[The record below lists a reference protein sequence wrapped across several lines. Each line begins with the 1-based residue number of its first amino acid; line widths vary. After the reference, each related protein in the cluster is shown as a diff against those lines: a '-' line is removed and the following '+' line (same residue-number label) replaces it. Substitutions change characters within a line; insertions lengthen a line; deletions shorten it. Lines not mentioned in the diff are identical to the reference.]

1 MEILG
6 MNKVVSKSVILALM
20 ILLGLTKA
28 YAAQQSL
35 DYSDVKFH
43 VFTSEDDGFF
53 VNSVIVEGTDELLLV
68 DAQLT
73 RANALEVLKIIKP
86 LNKDLK
92 KIYITHEHPDH
103 FLGLEVFKDAFP
115 DVKVLANSKV
125 ADGIEETY
133 RPKIDKWRVILGE
146 RAATREVSITRFDE
160 NEIRLG
166 ATKIQIYKH
175 LQGDT
180 EENSYLWFPK
190 ERVAIVGDLV
200 YKDMHLYAMETT
212 RESRKL
218 WVNNLDELAQL
229 RPSVVIPGHSYVNV
243 KFDSYSAIDF
253 TKQYLSVFDQ
263 ELVKST
269 TASEFKQRMRDKYPD
284 AALFF
289 GVDRAAAKFF
299 DASIQQDKSPPR

>member
-1 MEILG
+1 MG
-6 MNKVVSKSVILALM
+6 MNKVLSKSVLLVLM
-20 ILLGLTKA
+20 LLLGLTKV
-28 YAAQQSL
+28 YAAQQSI

-53 VNSVIVEGTDELLLV
+53 VNSVIVEGKSELLLV

-73 RANALEVLKIIKP
+73 RSNALEVLKIIRT

-92 KIYITHEHPDH
+92 NIYITHEHPDH

-115 DVKVLANSKV
+115 NVKVLANSKV
-125 ADGIEETY
+125 ANGIEKTY
-133 RPKIDKWRVILGE
+133 RAKLDKWQGILGKQ
-146 RAATREVSITRFDE
+146 AATREVSITRFDE
-160 NEIRLG
+160 DEISLG
-166 ATKIQIYKH
+166 GTKIQIHKH

-200 YKDMHLYAMETT
+200 YKDMHLYTVETT
-212 RESRKL
+212 PESRKL
-218 WVNNLDELAQL
+218 WIENLDALAKL
-229 RPSVVIPGHSYVNV
+229 KPEIVIPGHSYVNV

-253 TKQYLSVFDQ
+253 TKQYLSFFDK
-263 ELVKST
+263 ELVKSK
-269 TASEFKQRMRDKYPD
+269 TASEFKQHMKEKYPD

-299 DASIQQDKSPPR
+299 DTSMQ

>member
-1 MEILG
+1 MS
-6 MNKVVSKSVILALM
+6 NVVSRSIFLVLM

-35 DYSDVKFH
+35 NYSDVKFH

-53 VNSVIVEGTDELLLV
+53 VNSVIVEDKSELLLV

-73 RANALEVLKIIKP
+73 RANALEVLKIIKT

-92 KIYITHEHPDH
+92 RIYITHEHPDH

-115 DVKVLANSKV
+115 NVKVLANSNV
-125 ADGIEETY
+125 ADGIKKTY
-133 RPKIDKWRVILGE
+133 QAKLDKWRGLLGDK
-146 RAATREVSITRFDE
+146 AATREVSITRFDE
-160 NEIRLG
+160 NEISLG

-200 YKDMHLYAMETT
+200 YKDMHLYAVETT

-218 WVNNLDELAQL
+218 WVENLDALAQL
-229 RPSVVIPGHSYVNV
+229 SPDIVIPGHSYANV
-243 KFDSYSAIDF
+243 KFDSHSAIDF

-263 ELVKST
+263 ELAKST
-269 TASEFKQRMRDKYPD
+269 TASEFKQHMKEKYPD

-299 DASIQQDKSPPR
+299 DASIQRDKLPPR